1 MTWCFS
7 WWIRRL
13 NEAQGQLQVIV
24 TVSTDYD
31 FAEVGTA
38 HIRTFFRK
46 DRGDDILV
54 LRELL
59 KELFPDDVAL
69 HSHMQCVDELRRW
82 TESSDDWTTFAG
94 LLRDLEGNCYAEAAQ
109 PPGLSVPLRPYQ
121 RQSLQFMLDSE
132 QRDGG
137 FLSVNYQP
145 LQTNVG
151 GTSPMYSA
159 SLNHLLLREPH
170 EETSGSTA
178 RGGFL
183 CEEMGLGKT
192 IEVTLRATSS
202 TGRFMHSFSSQLVI
216 GVHLSLRESVLPS
229 WCSFPRNIELS
240 SRIGDDFQILALILA
255 NPCPVDR
262 CAPASS
268 KGTLGKFH

>member
-1 MTWCFS
+1 MC
-7 WWIRRL
+7 RL

-24 TVSTDYD
+24 TVSTNYD
-31 FAEVGTA
+31 FAEVGTS

-46 DRGDDILV
+46 DRGEDSLV

-69 HSHMQCVDELRRW
+69 HSHLQCVDDLRRW

-94 LLRDLEGNCYAEAAQ
+94 LLRDLEGNCYEEAEQ
-109 PPGLSVPLRPYQ
+109 PAGLSVPLRPYQ

-145 LQTNVG
+145 LQTSIG
-151 GTSPMYSA
+151 GMSLMYSA
-159 SLNHLLLREPH
+159 SLNQLLLGEAH
-170 EETSGSTA
+170 EEASESTA

-192 IEVTLRATSS
+192 IEVKSS
-202 TGRFMHSFSSQLVI
+202 ANLEFIFSLPTKSYLYIHSFS
-216 GVHLSLRESVLPS
+216 
-229 WCSFPRNIELS
+229 
-240 SRIGDDFQILALILA
+240 
-255 NPCPVDR
+255 
-262 CAPASS
+262 
-268 KGTLGKFH
+268 

>member
-1 MTWCFS
+1 MAAMMTWCFS

-192 IEVTLRATSS
+192 IEVTLVPPLALEDLCIL
-202 TGRFMHSFSSQLVI
+202 SSQLVI

-229 WCSFPRNIELS
+229 WCSFPRKYRAKQQNWRRFSDLGS
-240 SRIGDDFQILALILA
+240 H
-255 NPCPVDR
+255 
-262 CAPASS
+262 
-268 KGTLGKFH
+268 LGKPLSCGSVCTCIFQGYSW

>member
-1 MTWCFS
+1 MY
-7 WWIRRL
+7 RL

-24 TVSTDYD
+24 TVSTNYD
-31 FAEVGTA
+31 FAEISTA
-38 HIRTFFRK
+38 HIRTFVRK
-46 DRGDDILV
+46 DRGDDVLV

-59 KELFPDDVAL
+59 GELFPDDAAL
-69 HSHMQCVDELRRW
+69 HSHLQCVDELRRW

-94 LLRDLEGNCYAEAAQ
+94 LLRDLEGNCYEEAAQ

-145 LQTNVG
+145 LQTSVG
-151 GTSPMYSA
+151 GMSLMYSA
-159 SLNHLLLREPH
+159 SLNHLMLREPR
-170 EETSGSTA
+170 EEASELSTA

-192 IEVTLRATSS
+192 IEVTKLTQQCLWLCQK
-202 TGRFMHSFSSQLVI
+202 TFF
-216 GVHLSLRESVLPS
+216 LSLHTSH
-229 WCSFPRNIELS
+229 I
-240 SRIGDDFQILALILA
+240 
-255 NPCPVDR
+255 
-262 CAPASS
+262 
-268 KGTLGKFH
+268 